1 MFGHVN
7 AWSDANRY
15 KRALASTW
23 PNTAGKTYWMS
34 YLLDMKTVPQPNTY
48 FMVKLYYT
56 TDLLS
61 SSGELVA
68 LGKGGGATTP
78 VFTCGSGWPGSSGDD
93 VSSVPVA
100 AGPVRLVA
108 RFDMSGGANSRTYMW
123 VDPDPS
129 KAPDTT
135 KAAVKRWTGM
145 QDGFNAVAL
154 EYGGDVS
161 TTPIV
166 FVMDAIRIA
175 NSYAGLTSSAIT
187 GVNQS
192 AAVRPAEFSLSQ
204 NYPNPFNP
212 TTEINYSLRTTGQ
225 VRLSVYN
232 ILGCE
237 VITLVDGVQAAGA
250 HTVHFAGAGLAS
262 GMVLLYITIRRYDAY
277 QENVVAEV
285 SIDCLFELSVQ
296 TPAVKQI
303 CRCFFFCKTKCNVES
318 AMAPDDPIPSSQSYL
333 ISIKSDGRSL
343 QSISICLN
351 CNVSLPFLSTEQ
363 LRDINHGTLYGRLLE
378 MTPCSFDSHY
388 QIPPAFLP
396 RKR

>member
-1 MFGHVN
+1 MRSISTILLLVVLCASLALSQKEPFLYPVTLNGLGAAGNGWGGPWKVDTSAHGAEGTATLVGNSFAYSNLTYATPDTGSAVQVTLVN

-23 PNTAGKTYWMS
+23 PNTAGKTYWVS

-68 LGKGGGATTP
+68 IGKGGGATTP

-135 KAAVKRWTGM
+135 KAAVKRWTPM
-145 QDGFNAVAL
+145 PSGFNAVAI

-166 FVMDAIRIA
+166 FVMDAIRIT
-175 NSYAGLTSSAIT
+175 NSYAGLTSNAIT

-192 AAVRPAEFSLSQ
+192 ASVRPAEFSLSQ

-212 TTEINYSLRTTGQ
+212 TTEINYSLRTAGQ
-225 VRLSVYN
+225 VRLTVYN
-232 ILGCE
+232 ILGSE
-237 VITLVDGVQAAGA
+237 VMTLVDGVQAAGV
-250 HTVHFAGAGLAS
+250 HNVHFAGAGLAS
-262 GMVLLYITIRRYDAY
+262 GMYFYTLESGGMTLTKKMLL
-277 QENVVAEV
+277 
-285 SIDCLFELSVQ
+285 L
-296 TPAVKQI
+296 K
-303 CRCFFFCKTKCNVES
+303 
-318 AMAPDDPIPSSQSYL
+318 
-333 ISIKSDGRSL
+333 
-343 QSISICLN
+343 
-351 CNVSLPFLSTEQ
+351 
-363 LRDINHGTLYGRLLE
+363 
-378 MTPCSFDSHY
+378 
-388 QIPPAFLP
+388 
-396 RKR
+396 